1 MSGIFQLLSI
11 PKCCEKSFQYFG
23 LAVFS
28 YVVLKYVLKI
38 ANNLYTFTMG
48 GINLKKYGDWAV
60 VTGCTDGIG
69 KAYAEKLAKRGLN
82 IVLVSRSLDK
92 LNELSE
98 DLVNK
103 YRISTKVIAVDFTGN
118 TKYSKL
124 KIIFR

>member
-1 MSGIFQLLSI
+1 
-11 PKCCEKSFQYFG
+11 
-23 LAVFS
+23 
-28 YVVLKYVLKI
+28 
-38 ANNLYTFTMG
+38 MG